1 MTNEL
6 YTRDELFAMGR
17 PSIGNP
23 RVRASLLALMPEEER
38 FREFN
43 LIRPP
48 LNEQVRQM
56 LERAGVALP
65 HLLPGPVWEK
75 IVTIDVDKLRREGE
89 QKCVAALEKYLGT
102 SNTTESTLFEMRHVC
117 EEILREHSPDFPLE
131 LYLARH
137 PNEPTSI
144 QIAVSAKR

>member
-1 MTNEL
+1 VSGEL

-38 FREFN
+38 VREFN

-56 LERAGVALP
+56 LERAGITLP
-65 HLLPGPVWEK
+65 KSPGPVWEK
-75 IVTIDVDKLRREGE
+75 IVALDVDKLCREGE
-89 QKCVAALEKYLGT
+89 QKCVARLQEYLGV
-102 SNTTESTLFEMRHVC
+102 SNVTESTLFEMRHVC
-117 EEILREHSPDFPLE
+117 EELLREHSPNFPLE

-144 QIAVSAKR
+144 QIAVSPKR